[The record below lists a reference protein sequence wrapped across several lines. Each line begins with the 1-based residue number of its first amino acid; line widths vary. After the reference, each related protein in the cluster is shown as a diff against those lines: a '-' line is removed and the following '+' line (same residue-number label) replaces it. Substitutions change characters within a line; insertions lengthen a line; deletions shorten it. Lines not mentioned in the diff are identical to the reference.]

1 MRQNTNEK
9 KDFSYITTPIILN
22 DSILERHCN
31 FLLFSK
37 ENTFLVQTK
46 NYIMFYVFVL
56 RFEFLIIFLNF

>member
-31 FLLFSK
+31 FFVVFKRKYFFSTNK
-37 ENTFLVQTK
+37 ELYN
-46 NYIMFYVFVL
+46 VL
-56 RFEFLIIFLNF
+56 CICIEV